1 MLAYYSIQLDYSMKI
16 AKNAITNITKIPLCA
31 SDKEDASENLTL
43 WAWSLQKETNEI
55 ISKGVWNRS
64 NLKNPLTQ
72 LFVNSMCDTISIR
85 SIE

>member
-43 WAWSLQKETNEI
+43 
-55 ISKGVWNRS
+55 
-64 NLKNPLTQ
+64 
-72 LFVNSMCDTISIR
+72 
-85 SIE
+85 